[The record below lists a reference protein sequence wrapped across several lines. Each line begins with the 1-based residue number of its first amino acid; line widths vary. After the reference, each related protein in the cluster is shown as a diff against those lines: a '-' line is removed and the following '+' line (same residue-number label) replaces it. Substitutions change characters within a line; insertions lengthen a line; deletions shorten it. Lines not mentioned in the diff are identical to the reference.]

1 MNQGKL
7 ANSEAIKSLSS
18 RYKVIFE
25 PFRELIA
32 NMPITWQQSGIV
44 LVLIDSRD
52 AA

>member
-7 ANSEAIKSLSS
+7 ANSEAVKSLSS

-32 NMPITWQQSGIV
+32 NMPAESDRIGI
-44 LVLIDSRD
+44 D
-52 AA
+52 